1 MNKENKKECL
11 YILNYPEGEEEL
23 CKLEM
28 RRIFNVNIKN
38 KYLFSECIINPSR
51 SPFIKECIEIIYKKD
66 SLEELIDC
74 IVKDSLEFPE
84 FKVNFIRLKKNEA
97 SYSERLSAMKE
108 IGLSVKGNVDIH
120 NAKTILGVI
129 KIEGKW
135 VFGIY
140 RKNDCIWHNHDKKPH
155 SYSNAL
161 SIRVARALVNIAV
174 GKNINKKVIDPCS
187 GVGTVVIEGLSMGVD
202 ITGYEI
208 NPQIARNAKEN
219 LKALNYDIKIVKGDM
234 NNIDNKY
241 DVSIIDLP
249 YGLFTKTTRGEQ
261 INIIKKS
268 RDISKEAVI
277 ISSENMDEVIENEG
291 FKIIDRGYVTKN
303 NFKRY
308 ITVCN

>member
-11 YILNYPEGEEEL
+11 YILNYPEYEEEL

-28 RRIFNVNIKN
+28 RRIFNANIKS
-38 KYLFSECIINPSR
+38 KYLFSEEIIDPSR
-51 SPFIKECIEIIYKKD
+51 SPFIKECIEIIYKED
-66 SLEELIDC
+66 SLEEIIDC

-84 FKVNFIRLKKNEA
+84 FKVNFIRLKKNEV
-97 SYSERLSAMKE
+97 SYSERLSAMKK
-108 IGLSVKGNVDIH
+108 IGLSVKGNVDVH
-120 NAKTILGVI
+120 NAKIVLGVI

-174 GKNINKKVIDPCS
+174 GRNINKKVIDPCC
-187 GVGTVVIEGLSMGVD
+187 GVGTVVIEGLSMGID

-208 NPQIARNAKEN
+208 NQQIARNAKEN
-219 LKALNYDIKIVKGDM
+219 LKELNYDIKIVKGDM
-234 NNIDNKY
+234 NNIDEKY
-241 DVSIIDLP
+241 DVAIIDLP
-249 YGLFTKTTRGEQ
+249 YGLFTKTTREEQ

-268 RDISKEAVI
+268 REISKEAVI
-277 ISSENMDEVIENEG
+277 ISSEDMDKIIESQG